1 MEALGATNRTQRLVL
16 GFFAAVWLALL
27 AILYADPQI
36 YDSTLNLEPDS
47 NRLADLA
54 FLIAISSLIA
64 VLAVGILRRWRWI
77 FWLILLAFLAGI
89 VRVIA
94 SALEL
99 VGAVPAA
106 GPTWYVEVQAVI
118 GVAQFGIAMAMIA
131 GYRKSGVW
139 GAF

>member
-1 MEALGATNRTQRLVL
+1 MEALDAANRTQRLVL
-16 GFFAAVWLALL
+16 GFFAAVWVGLL

-36 YDSTLNLEPDS
+36 YDSTLNLGPGS
-47 NRLADLA
+47 NRWADLA
-54 FLIAISSLIA
+54 LLIAVSLLIAI
-64 VLAVGILRRWRWI
+64 LAVGILRRWRWI
-77 FWLILLAFLAGI
+77 FWVILLAFLAGI

-99 VGAVPAA
+99 AGEVPAA

-118 GVAQFGIAMAMIA
+118 GVVQFGIALAMIA
-131 GYRKSGVW
+131 GYRKAGVW

>member
-1 MEALGATNRTQRLVL
+1 MEVLGATNRTQRLVL
-16 GFFAAVWLALL
+16 GFFVAVWLALL
-27 AILYADPQI
+27 AILFADPQI
-36 YDSTLNLEPDS
+36 YDSTLNLGPDG

-54 FLIAISSLIA
+54 LLIAVSLLIAI
-64 VLAVGILRRWRWI
+64 LAAGILRRWRWV

-99 VGAVPAA
+99 AGTVPAA

-118 GVAQFGIAMAMIA
+118 GAAQFGIALAMIA
-131 GYRKSGVW
+131 GYRKAGVW

>member
-1 MEALGATNRTQRLVL
+1 MEALGASNRTQRLVL

-36 YDSTLNLEPDS
+36 YDSTLNLGPHG

-54 FLIAISSLIA
+54 LLIAISSLIA
-64 VLAVGILRRWRWI
+64 ILAVGILRRWRWVY
-77 FWLILLAFLAGI
+77 WLVLLAFLAGI

-106 GPTWYVEVQAVI
+106 GPKWYVEAQAMI
-118 GVAQFGIAMAMIA
+118 GVAQFGIALAMIA
-131 GYRKSGVW
+131 GYRKAGVW

>member
-1 MEALGATNRTQRLVL
+1 MKALGATNRTQRLVI

-36 YDSTLNLEPDS
+36 YDSTLNLGPDG
-47 NRLADLA
+47 NRLADVAL
-54 FLIAISSLIA
+54 LIAISSLIA
-64 VLAVGILRRWRWI
+64 VLAVGILRRWRWV
-77 FWLILLAFLAGI
+77 FWLVLLAFLAGI

-106 GPTWYVEVQAVI
+106 DPTWYVVVQAGI
-118 GVAQFGIAMAMIA
+118 GVAQFGIALAMIA
-131 GYRKSGVW
+131 GYRKAGVW

>member
-1 MEALGATNRTQRLVL
+1 MDALGATNRTQRLVL
-16 GFFAAVWLALL
+16 GFFAAVWIALL
-27 AILYADPQI
+27 AILIADPRI
-36 YDSTLNLEPDS
+36 YDSTLNLGSDG

-54 FLIAISSLIA
+54 LLIAVSLLIAI
-64 VLAVGILRRWRWI
+64 LAVGILRRWRWA

-99 VGAVPAA
+99 AGAVTEAS
-106 GPTWYVEVQAVI
+106 PTWYIEMQAAI
-118 GVAQFGIAMAMIA
+118 GVAQFLIAMAMIA
-131 GYRKSGVW
+131 GYRKAGVW

>member
-1 MEALGATNRTQRLVL
+1 MDALGATNRTQRLVL
-16 GFFAAVWLALL
+16 GFFAAVWIALL
-27 AILYADPQI
+27 AILIADPRI
-36 YDSTLNLEPDS
+36 YDSTLNLGPNG

-54 FLIAISSLIA
+54 LLIAVSLLIAI
-64 VLAVGILRRWRWI
+64 LAVGILRRWRWA

-99 VGAVPAA
+99 AGAVPEA
-106 GPTWYVEVQAVI
+106 GPTWYVEMQAAI
-118 GVAQFGIAMAMIA
+118 GVAQFLIAMAMIA
-131 GYRKSGVW
+131 GYRKAGVW

>member
-1 MEALGATNRTQRLVL
+1 LVL

-36 YDSTLNLEPDS
+36 YDSTLNLGPDS

-54 FLIAISSLIA
+54 LLIAISSLIA
-64 VLAVGILRRWRWI
+64 ILAVGILRRWRWV

-94 SALEL
+94 STLEL
-99 VGAVPAA
+99 VGAVSAA
-106 GPTWYVEVQAVI
+106 GPTWYVEVQAAI
-118 GVAQFGIAMAMIA
+118 GVAQFGIALAMIA
-131 GYRKSGVW
+131 GYRKAGVW

>member
-27 AILYADPQI
+27 AILYVDPQI
-36 YDSTLNLEPDS
+36 YDSTMNLEPNS

-54 FLIAISSLIA
+54 LLIAVSSLIA
-64 VLAVGILRRWRWI
+64 ILAVGILRRWRWV

-99 VGAVPAA
+99 AGTVPAA

-118 GVAQFGIAMAMIA
+118 GAAQFGIALAMIA
-131 GYRKSGVW
+131 GYRKAGVW

>member
-16 GFFAAVWLALL
+16 AFFAAVWLALL

-36 YDSTLNLEPDS
+36 YDSTLGLEPGRNS
-47 NRLADLA
+47 LADLA

-64 VLAVGILRRWRWI
+64 ILALAILRRSRWI

-99 VGAVPAA
+99 VGTIPAV

-118 GVAQFGIAMAMIA
+118 GVAQFGIALAMIA